1 MTTAAEWESANLT
14 LQSWSNEH
22 GMRAHAPAGGWG
34 ALAYLP
40 ENYGEMRRRVA
51 LVLDVQGH
59 GETGQGR
66 ALASFA
72 AGLPA
77 APQVADHFHA
87 DESGPVLA
95 QVDPPLPP
103 EELAKI
109 PVADF
114 ERFEEAALDE
124 DDQN

>member
-22 GMRAHAPAGGWG
+22 GMRVHAGTGGWG
-34 ALAYLP
+34 ALAYQP
-40 ENYGEMRRRVA
+40 ENYGEMRRRIA
-51 LVLDVQGH
+51 LVLDVQGTE
-59 GETGQGR
+59 ETGQGR
-66 ALASFA
+66 SLASFA
-72 AGLPA
+72 AGLAVPPA
-77 APQVADHFHA
+77 PTETFAFART
-87 DESGPVLA
+87 E
-95 QVDPPLPP
+95 PPLPP